1 MKNLKDLFDLVL
13 KETELNNG
21 KQCTYH
27 FCIDTKYNWLSM
39 YQCHN
44 LDGIEDEI
52 IMRSE
57 SFGTKEELQLVYWT
71 IYNKG
76 RVRHENEK

>member
-1 MKNLKDLFDLVL
+1 MKNLKDLFDLIL

-27 FCIDTKYNWLSM
+27 FSIDTKYNWVSM

-44 LDGIEDEI
+44 IEGYKDETI
-52 IMRSE
+52 LCNVSIKSE
-57 SFGTKEELQLVYWT
+57 SELQLVYWT
-71 IYNKG
+71 IFNKC
-76 RVRHENEK
+76 RSKDLK